1 MIIASGILSFKI
13 HECFSLK
20 EKRSVVKPI
29 ISKIQKEFNVS
40 VAEVDTLDKYQI
52 GTIGFSMVGN
62 DRKVLNRKL
71 DKLFNMVE
79 ETGLADLVDSE
90 YDIYNF

>member
-13 HECFSLK
+13 HECFSLN

>member
-29 ISKIQKEFNVS
+29 IAKIQKEFNVS